1 MVTVRFYGD
10 LKQFGTSFKMD
21 VETVPEALRALM
33 TQVKGL
39 REHIEKGHY
48 EVRAD
53 GKLLAESSLD
63 TNLNASLHIT
73 PVVKGA
79 GKNGGLM
86 QIVVGVVMIAAAF
99 WTGGASMGAWSAM
112 QSAAFAAGVGM
123 VMGGIAQLLTKM
135 PSMDPMKDSEDLK
148 SSSFSNLD
156 NMTAQGAPVPLIY
169 GKMMVGSKVLSQGVR
184 SIYSGSDGDGSG
196 GSGPIQPGKN
206 ASVALMEIRK
216 KTKPVANDPKYRFD
230 STNPK
235 VINRNFVTAF
245 VKKDT
250 TDGK

>member
-1 MVTVRFYGD
+1 M
-10 LKQFGTSFKMD
+10 FKLD
-21 VETVPEALRALM
+21 ISSVPEAIRALV
-33 TQVKGL
+33 TQIPGL
-39 REHIEKGHY
+39 REHIEKGSY
-48 EVRAD
+48 KVRVD
-53 GKLLAESSLD
+53 GKYIGDEGVHSEVNS
-63 TNLNASLHIT
+63 TLHLT

-79 GKNGGLM
+79 GKNGGLL
-86 QIVVGVVMIAAAF
+86 QVVVGIVMIVAAVFYPPLAPYAAAMISAG
-99 WTGGASMGAWSAM
+99 TGLILG
-112 QSAAFAAGVGM
+112 GV
-123 VMGGIAQLLTKM
+123 AQLLTKM
-135 PSMDPMKDSEDLK
+135 PKAEGFKDSDDLK
-148 SSSFSNLD
+148 SSSFSNLA

-184 SIYSGSDGDGSG
+184 SVYSGSDGDGSG

-206 ASVALMEIRK
+206 AFVASMELRK
-216 KTKPVANDPKYRFD
+216 KTTPVANDPKYRFD

>member
-10 LKQFGTSFKMD
+10 LKQFGTVFKLD
-21 VETVPEALRALM
+21 IGSVSEAVRALV
-33 TQVKGL
+33 TQIPGL
-39 REHIEKGHY
+39 REHIEKGSY
-48 EVRAD
+48 KVRVD
-53 GKLLAESSLD
+53 GRYIGNDDVQAVVNS
-63 TNLNASLHIT
+63 TLHFT
-73 PVVKGA
+73 PVVQGA
-79 GKNGGLM
+79 GKNLAAIG
-86 QIVVGVVMIAAAF
+86 QIVVGIVMIVASF
-99 WTGGASMGAWSAM
+99 YTGGATAVAYFASGAGM
-112 QSAAFAAGVGM
+112 ILGGV
-123 VMGGIAQLLTKM
+123 AQLLTKM

-148 SSSFSNLD
+148 SSSFSNLA

-184 SIYSGSDGDGSG
+184 SVYSGSDGDGSG

-206 ASVALMEIRK
+206 AFVVFMELRK

>member
-1 MVTVRFYGD
+1 MVTVIFYGD
-10 LKQFGTSFKMD
+10 LKQFGTVFKLD
-21 VETVPEALRALM
+21 IGSVPEAIRALV
-33 TQVKGL
+33 TQIPGL
-39 REHIEKGHY
+39 REHIEKGSY
-48 EVRAD
+48 KVRVD
-53 GKLLAESSLD
+53 GKYIGDEGVHSEVSS
-63 TNLNASLHIT
+63 TLHLT

-79 GKNGGLM
+79 GKNGGLL
-86 QIVVGVVMIAAAF
+86 QVVVGIVMIVAAVFYPPLAPYAAAMISAG
-99 WTGGASMGAWSAM
+99 TGLVLG
-112 QSAAFAAGVGM
+112 GV
-123 VMGGIAQLLTKM
+123 AQLLTKM
-135 PSMDPMKDSEDLK
+135 PKAEGFKDSDDLK
-148 SSSFSNLD
+148 SSSFSNLA

-184 SIYSGSDGDGSG
+184 SVYSGSDGDGSG

-206 ASVALMEIRK
+206 AFGVFTEIRK

-250 TDGK
+250 PDGK

>member
-10 LKQFGTSFKMD
+10 LKQFGAVFKLD
-21 VETVPEALRALM
+21 IGSVSEAVRALV
-33 TQVKGL
+33 TQIPGL
-39 REHIEKGHY
+39 REHIEKGSY
-48 EVRAD
+48 KVRVD
-53 GKLLAESSLD
+53 GRYIGNDDVQTVVNS
-63 TNLNASLHIT
+63 TLHFT
-73 PVVKGA
+73 PVVQGA
-79 GKNGGLM
+79 GKNLAAIG
-86 QIVVGVVMIAAAF
+86 QIVVGIVMIVASF
-99 WTGGASMGAWSAM
+99 YTGGATAVAYFASGAGM
-112 QSAAFAAGVGM
+112 ILGGV
-123 VMGGIAQLLTKM
+123 AQLLTKM

-148 SSSFSNLD
+148 SSSFSNLA

-184 SIYSGSDGDGSG
+184 SVYSGSDGD

-206 ASVALMEIRK
+206 AFVGFTEIRK

-250 TDGK
+250 ANGK

>member
-10 LKQFGTSFKMD
+10 LKRFGTVFKLD
-21 VETVPEALRALM
+21 ISSVPEAIRALV
-33 TQVKGL
+33 TQIPGL
-39 REHIEKGHY
+39 REHIEKGSY
-48 EVRAD
+48 KVRVD
-53 GKLLAESSLD
+53 GKYIGDEGVHSEVNS
-63 TNLNASLHIT
+63 TLHLT

-79 GKNGGLM
+79 GKNGGLL
-86 QIVVGVVMIAAAF
+86 QVVVGIVMIVAAVFYPPLAPYAAAMISAG
-99 WTGGASMGAWSAM
+99 TGLILG
-112 QSAAFAAGVGM
+112 GV
-123 VMGGIAQLLTKM
+123 AQLLTKM
-135 PSMDPMKDSEDLK
+135 PKTEGFKDSDDLK
-148 SSSFSNLD
+148 SSSFSNLA

-184 SIYSGSDGDGSG
+184 SVYSGSDGDGSG

-206 ASVALMEIRK
+206 TFVALMELRK
-216 KTKPVANDPKYRFD
+216 NTKPVANDPKYRFD

>member
-10 LKQFGTSFKMD
+10 LKQFGTVFKLD
-21 VETVPEALRALM
+21 ICSVPEAIRALV
-33 TQVKGL
+33 TQIPGL
-39 REHIEKGHY
+39 REHIEKGSY
-48 EVRAD
+48 KVRVD
-53 GKLLAESSLD
+53 GRYIGNDDVQTVVNS
-63 TNLNASLHIT
+63 TLHFT
-73 PVVKGA
+73 PVVQGA
-79 GKNGGLM
+79 GKKLAAIG
-86 QIVVGVVMIAAAF
+86 QIVVGIVMIVASF
-99 WTGGASMGAWSAM
+99 YTGGATAVAYFASGAGM
-112 QSAAFAAGVGM
+112 ILGGV
-123 VMGGIAQLLTKM
+123 AQLLTKM

-148 SSSFSNLD
+148 SSSFSNLA

-184 SIYSGSDGDGSG
+184 SVYSGSDGDGSG
-196 GSGPIQPGKN
+196 GYDPIQPGKN
-206 ASVALMEIRK
+206 AFVAFSELRK
-216 KTKPVANDPKYRFD
+216 KTTPVANDPRYRFD

>member
-10 LKQFGTSFKMD
+10 LKQFGTVFKLD
-21 VETVPEALRALM
+21 IGSVPEAIRALV
-33 TQVKGL
+33 TQIPGL
-39 REHIEKGHY
+39 REHIEKGSY
-48 EVRAD
+48 KVRVD
-53 GKLLAESSLD
+53 GKYIGDEGVHSEVSS
-63 TNLNASLHIT
+63 TLHLT

-79 GKNGGLM
+79 GKNGGLL
-86 QIVVGVVMIAAAF
+86 QVVVGIVMIVAAVFYPPLAPYAAAMISAG
-99 WTGGASMGAWSAM
+99 TGLVLG
-112 QSAAFAAGVGM
+112 GV
-123 VMGGIAQLLTKM
+123 AQLLTKM
-135 PSMDPMKDSEDLK
+135 PKAEGSKDSDDLK
-148 SSSFSNLD
+148 SSSFSNLA

-184 SIYSGSDGDGSG
+184 SVYSGSDGDGSG
-196 GSGPIQPGKN
+196 GSGPIQLGKN
-206 ASVALMEIRK
+206 TFVVFGELRK

>member
-10 LKQFGTSFKMD
+10 LKQFGTVFKLD
-21 VETVPEALRALM
+21 IGSVPEAIRALV
-33 TQVKGL
+33 TQIPGL
-39 REHIEKGHY
+39 REHIEKGSYKVRVDGRYIGDEGVHS
-48 EVRAD
+48 EVN
-53 GKLLAESSLD
+53 S
-63 TNLNASLHIT
+63 TLHLT

-79 GKNGGLM
+79 GKNGGLL
-86 QIVVGVVMIAAAF
+86 QVVVGVVMIVAAVFYPPLAPYAAAMISAG
-99 WTGGASMGAWSAM
+99 TGLILG
-112 QSAAFAAGVGM
+112 GV
-123 VMGGIAQLLTKM
+123 AQLLTKM
-135 PSMDPMKDSEDLK
+135 PKAEGFKDSDDLK
-148 SSSFSNLD
+148 SSSFSNLA

-184 SIYSGSDGDGSG
+184 SVYSGSG

-206 ASVALMEIRK
+206 APEVFRESRK
-216 KTKPVANDPKYRFD
+216 KTNPVANDPKYRFD

>member
-53 GKLLAESSLD
+53 GKLLSESSLD

-86 QIVVGVVMIAAAF
+86 QIVVGVVMIVAAF

-135 PSMDPMKDSEDLK
+135 PKMDNMGDSDDLK
-148 SSSFSNLD
+148 SSSFSNLS
-156 NMTAQGAPVPLIY
+156 NMAAQGAPVPIIY
-169 GKMMVGSKVLSQGVR
+169 GEMMVGSKVLSQGVR
-184 SIYSGSDGDGSG
+184 SSYSGSAGDGSG
-196 GSGPIQPGKN
+196 GGSSGSGGSNNIFDVRVEKRVLITPRSLVPD
-206 ASVALMEIRK
+206 A
-216 KTKPVANDPKYRFD
+216 RFD

-235 VINRNFVTAF
+235 VINRNYTTAF
-245 VKKDT
+245 VKEGDA
-250 TDGK
+250 

>member
-10 LKQFGTSFKMD
+10 LKQFGAVFKLD
-21 VETVPEALRALM
+21 IGSVSEAVRALV
-33 TQVKGL
+33 TQIPGL
-39 REHIEKGHY
+39 REHIEKGSY
-48 EVRAD
+48 KVRVD
-53 GKLLAESSLD
+53 GRYIGNDDVQTVVNS
-63 TNLNASLHIT
+63 TLHFT
-73 PVVKGA
+73 PVVQGA
-79 GKNGGLM
+79 GKNLAAIG
-86 QIVVGVVMIAAAF
+86 QIVVGIVMIVASF
-99 WTGGASMGAWSAM
+99 YTGGATAMAYFASGAGM
-112 QSAAFAAGVGM
+112 ILGGV
-123 VMGGIAQLLTKM
+123 AQLLTKM
-135 PSMDPMKDSEDLK
+135 PSMDSMSDSDDLK

-184 SIYSGSDGDGSG
+184 SVYSGSGGDGSG
-196 GSGPIQPGKN
+196 GSGPIRPGKN
-206 ASVALMEIRK
+206 SFVVSTELRK

>member
-53 GKLLAESSLD
+53 GNLLSESSLD

-99 WTGGASMGAWSAM
+99 WTAGGASMGAWSAM

-148 SSSFSNLD
+148 SSSFSNLA

-184 SIYSGSDGDGSG
+184 SVYSGSDGDGSG
-196 GSGPIQPGKN
+196 PIQPGKN
-206 ASVALMEIRK
+206 SFVGFTELRK
-216 KTKPVANDPKYRFD
+216 NVKPVANDPRYRFD

>member
-10 LKQFGTSFKMD
+10 LKQFGAVFKLD
-21 VETVPEALRALM
+21 IGSVSEAVRALV
-33 TQVKGL
+33 TQIPGL
-39 REHIEKGHY
+39 REHIEKGSY
-48 EVRAD
+48 KVRVD
-53 GKLLAESSLD
+53 GRYIGNGDVQTVVNS
-63 TNLNASLHIT
+63 TLHFT
-73 PVVKGA
+73 PVVQGA
-79 GKNGGLM
+79 GKNLAAIG
-86 QIVVGVVMIAAAF
+86 QIVVGIVMIVASF
-99 WTGGASMGAWSAM
+99 YTGGATAVAYFASGAGM
-112 QSAAFAAGVGM
+112 ILGGV
-123 VMGGIAQLLTKM
+123 AQLLTKM

-148 SSSFSNLD
+148 SSSFSNLA

-184 SIYSGSDGDGSG
+184 SVYSGSDGDGSG

-206 ASVALMEIRK
+206 AFVVFMELRK

>member
-10 LKQFGTSFKMD
+10 LKQFGTVFKLD
-21 VETVPEALRALM
+21 IGSVPEAIRALV
-33 TQVKGL
+33 TQIPGL
-39 REHIEKGHY
+39 REHIEKGSY
-48 EVRAD
+48 KVRVD
-53 GKLLAESSLD
+53 GKYIGDEGVHSEVSS
-63 TNLNASLHIT
+63 TLHLT

-79 GKNGGLM
+79 GKNGGLL
-86 QIVVGVVMIAAAF
+86 QVVVGIVMIVAAVFYPPLAPYAAAMISAG
-99 WTGGASMGAWSAM
+99 TGLVLG
-112 QSAAFAAGVGM
+112 GV
-123 VMGGIAQLLTKM
+123 AQLLTKM
-135 PSMDPMKDSEDLK
+135 PKAEGFKDSDDLK
-148 SSSFSNLD
+148 SSSFSNLA

-184 SIYSGSDGDGSG
+184 SVYSGSDGDGSG
-196 GSGPIQPGKN
+196 PTQPGK
-206 ASVALMEIRK
+206 SPFVLFLERRK
-216 KTKPVANDPKYRFD
+216 KTKPVSNDPKYRFD

>member
-10 LKQFGTSFKMD
+10 LKQFGTVFKLD
-21 VETVPEALRALM
+21 IGSVPEAIRALV
-33 TQVKGL
+33 TQIPGL
-39 REHIEKGHY
+39 REHIEKGSY
-48 EVRAD
+48 KVRVD
-53 GKLLAESSLD
+53 GKYIGDEGVHSEVSS
-63 TNLNASLHIT
+63 TLHLT

-79 GKNGGLM
+79 GKNGGLL
-86 QIVVGVVMIAAAF
+86 QVVVGIVMIVAAVFYPPLAPYAAAMISAG
-99 WTGGASMGAWSAM
+99 TGLVLG
-112 QSAAFAAGVGM
+112 GV
-123 VMGGIAQLLTKM
+123 AQLLTKM
-135 PSMDPMKDSEDLK
+135 PKAEGFKDSDDLK
-148 SSSFSNLD
+148 SSSFSNLA

-184 SIYSGSDGDGSG
+184 SVYSGPDGDGSG

-206 ASVALMEIRK
+206 AFVGFMELRK

>member
-10 LKQFGTSFKMD
+10 LKQFGTVFKLD
-21 VETVPEALRALM
+21 IGSVPEAIRALV
-33 TQVKGL
+33 TQIPGL
-39 REHIEKGHY
+39 REHIEKGSY
-48 EVRAD
+48 KVRVD
-53 GKLLAESSLD
+53 GKYIGDEGVHSEVSS
-63 TNLNASLHIT
+63 TLHLT

-79 GKNGGLM
+79 GKNGGLL
-86 QIVVGVVMIAAAF
+86 QVVVGIVMIVAAVFYPPLAPYAAAMISAG
-99 WTGGASMGAWSAM
+99 TGLVLG
-112 QSAAFAAGVGM
+112 GV
-123 VMGGIAQLLTKM
+123 AQLLTKM
-135 PSMDPMKDSEDLK
+135 PKAEGFKDSDDLK
-148 SSSFSNLD
+148 SSSFSNLA

-184 SIYSGSDGDGSG
+184 SVYSGSDGDGSG
-196 GSGPIQPGKN
+196 GSGPGKN
-206 ASVALMEIRK
+206 SFVVFTELRK

>member
-10 LKQFGTSFKMD
+10 LKQFGTVFKLD
-21 VETVPEALRALM
+21 IGSVPEAIRALV
-33 TQVKGL
+33 TQIPGL
-39 REHIEKGHY
+39 REHIEKGSY
-48 EVRAD
+48 KVRVD
-53 GKLLAESSLD
+53 GKYIGDEGVHSEVSS
-63 TNLNASLHIT
+63 TLHLT

-79 GKNGGLM
+79 GKNGGLL
-86 QIVVGVVMIAAAF
+86 QVVVGIVMIVAAVFYPPLAPYAAAMISAG
-99 WTGGASMGAWSAM
+99 TGLVLG
-112 QSAAFAAGVGM
+112 GV
-123 VMGGIAQLLTKM
+123 AQLLTKM
-135 PSMDPMKDSEDLK
+135 PKAEGFKDSDDLK
-148 SSSFSNLD
+148 SSSFSNLA

-184 SIYSGSDGDGSG
+184 SVYSGSDGDGSG

-206 ASVALMEIRK
+206 SSVVFTELRK
-216 KTKPVANDPKYRFD
+216 KTKPVANDPRYRFD

-245 VKKDT
+245 VKKGT

>member
-10 LKQFGTSFKMD
+10 LKQFGTVFKLD
-21 VETVPEALRALM
+21 IGSVPEAIRALV
-33 TQVKGL
+33 TQIPGL
-39 REHIEKGHY
+39 REHIEKGSY
-48 EVRAD
+48 KVRVD
-53 GKLLAESSLD
+53 GKYIGDEGVHSEVSS
-63 TNLNASLHIT
+63 TLHLT

-79 GKNGGLM
+79 GKNGGLL
-86 QIVVGVVMIAAAF
+86 QVVVGIVMIVAAVFYPPLAPYAAAMISAG
-99 WTGGASMGAWSAM
+99 TGLVLG
-112 QSAAFAAGVGM
+112 GV
-123 VMGGIAQLLTKM
+123 AQLLTKM
-135 PSMDPMKDSEDLK
+135 PKAEGFKDSDDLK
-148 SSSFSNLD
+148 SSSFSNLA

-184 SIYSGSDGDGSG
+184 SVYSGSDGDGSG
-196 GSGPIQPGKN
+196 PIQPGKN
-206 ASVALMEIRK
+206 SFGVFMELRK
-216 KTKPVANDPKYRFD
+216 NTKPVANDPKYRFD

>member
-10 LKQFGTSFKMD
+10 LKQFGTVFKLD
-21 VETVPEALRALM
+21 IGSVPEAIRALV
-33 TQVKGL
+33 TQIPGL
-39 REHIEKGHY
+39 REHIEKGSY
-48 EVRAD
+48 KVRVD
-53 GKLLAESSLD
+53 GKYIGDDDVQTVVNS
-63 TNLNASLHIT
+63 TLHFT
-73 PVVKGA
+73 PVVQGA
-79 GKNGGLM
+79 GKNLAAIG
-86 QIVVGVVMIAAAF
+86 QIVVGIVMIVASF
-99 WTGGASMGAWSAM
+99 YTGGAAAMAYFASGAGM
-112 QSAAFAAGVGM
+112 ILGGV
-123 VMGGIAQLLTKM
+123 AQLLTKM

-148 SSSFSNLD
+148 SSSFSNLA

-184 SIYSGSDGDGSG
+184 SVYSGSDGDGSG

-206 ASVALMEIRK
+206 SFVVFTELRK

>member
-10 LKQFGTSFKMD
+10 LKQFGTVFKLD
-21 VETVPEALRALM
+21 IGSVPEAIRALV
-33 TQVKGL
+33 TQIPGL
-39 REHIEKGHY
+39 REHIEKGSY
-48 EVRAD
+48 KVRVD
-53 GKLLAESSLD
+53 GKYIGDEGVHSEVNS
-63 TNLNASLHIT
+63 TLHLT

-79 GKNGGLM
+79 GKNGGLL
-86 QIVVGVVMIAAAF
+86 QVVVGIVMIVAAVFYPPLAPYAAAMISAG
-99 WTGGASMGAWSAM
+99 TGLVLG
-112 QSAAFAAGVGM
+112 GV
-123 VMGGIAQLLTKM
+123 AQLLTKM
-135 PSMDPMKDSEDLK
+135 PKAEGFKDSDDLK
-148 SSSFSNLD
+148 SSSFSNLA

-184 SIYSGSDGDGSG
+184 SVYSGSDGD

-206 ASVALMEIRK
+206 AFVVFLERRK
-216 KTKPVANDPKYRFD
+216 QTKPVANDPRYRFD

>member
-10 LKQFGTSFKMD
+10 LKQFGTVFKLD
-21 VETVPEALRALM
+21 IGSVPEAIRALV
-33 TQVKGL
+33 TQIPGL
-39 REHIEKGHY
+39 REHIEKGSY
-48 EVRAD
+48 KVRVD
-53 GKLLAESSLD
+53 GKYIGNDDVQTVVNS
-63 TNLNASLHIT
+63 TLHFT
-73 PVVKGA
+73 PVVQGA
-79 GKNGGLM
+79 GKNLAAIG
-86 QIVVGVVMIAAAF
+86 QIVVGIVMIVASF
-99 WTGGASMGAWSAM
+99 YTGGATAVAYFASGAGM
-112 QSAAFAAGVGM
+112 ILGGV
-123 VMGGIAQLLTKM
+123 AQLLTKM

-148 SSSFSNLD
+148 SSSFSNLA

-184 SIYSGSDGDGSG
+184 SVYSGSDGDGSG

-206 ASVALMEIRK
+206 AFVVSMELRK

>member
-10 LKQFGTSFKMD
+10 LKQFGTVFKLD
-21 VETVPEALRALM
+21 IGSVPEAIRALV
-33 TQVKGL
+33 TQIPGL
-39 REHIEKGHY
+39 REHIEKGSY
-48 EVRAD
+48 KVRVD
-53 GKLLAESSLD
+53 GKYIGDEGVHSEVNS
-63 TNLNASLHIT
+63 TLHLT

-79 GKNGGLM
+79 GKNGGLL
-86 QIVVGVVMIAAAF
+86 QVVVGIVMIVAAVFYPPLAPYAAAMISAG
-99 WTGGASMGAWSAM
+99 TGLVLG
-112 QSAAFAAGVGM
+112 GV
-123 VMGGIAQLLTKM
+123 AQLLTKM
-135 PSMDPMKDSEDLK
+135 PKAEGFKDSDDLK
-148 SSSFSNLD
+148 SSSFSNLA

-184 SIYSGSDGDGSG
+184 SVYSGSDGDGSG
-196 GSGPIQPGKN
+196 GSGPIRPGKN
-206 ASVALMEIRK
+206 AFVAFMELRK

>member
-10 LKQFGTSFKMD
+10 LKQFGTVFKLD
-21 VETVPEALRALM
+21 IGSVPEAIRALV
-33 TQVKGL
+33 TQIPGL
-39 REHIEKGHY
+39 REHIEKGSY
-48 EVRAD
+48 KVRVD
-53 GKLLAESSLD
+53 GKYIGDEGVHSEVNS
-63 TNLNASLHIT
+63 TLHLT

-79 GKNGGLM
+79 GKNGGLL
-86 QIVVGVVMIAAAF
+86 QVVVGIVMIVAAVFYPPLAPYAAALISAG
-99 WTGGASMGAWSAM
+99 TGLVLG
-112 QSAAFAAGVGM
+112 GV
-123 VMGGIAQLLTKM
+123 AQLLTKM
-135 PSMDPMKDSEDLK
+135 PKAEGFKDSDDLK
-148 SSSFSNLD
+148 SSSFSNLA

-184 SIYSGSDGDGSG
+184 SVYSGSDGDGSG

-206 ASVALMEIRK
+206 AFVVFMELRK

>member
-10 LKQFGTSFKMD
+10 LKQFGTVFKLD
-21 VETVPEALRALM
+21 ISSVPEAIRALV
-33 TQVKGL
+33 TQIPGL
-39 REHIEKGHY
+39 REHIEKGSY
-48 EVRAD
+48 KVRVD
-53 GKLLAESSLD
+53 GKYIGDEGVHSEVNS
-63 TNLNASLHIT
+63 TLHLT

-79 GKNGGLM
+79 GKNGGLL
-86 QIVVGVVMIAAAF
+86 QVVVGIVMIVAAVFYPPLAPYAAAMISAG
-99 WTGGASMGAWSAM
+99 TGLVLG
-112 QSAAFAAGVGM
+112 GV
-123 VMGGIAQLLTKM
+123 AQLLTKM
-135 PSMDPMKDSEDLK
+135 PKAEGFKDSDDLK
-148 SSSFSNLD
+148 SSSFSNLA

-184 SIYSGSDGDGSG
+184 SVYSGSDGDGSG
-196 GSGPIQPGKN
+196 PIQLGRNPFVVFTELRTN
-206 ASVALMEIRK
+206 
-216 KTKPVANDPKYRFD
+216 TKPVANDPKYRFD

>member
-10 LKQFGTSFKMD
+10 LKQFGAVFKLD
-21 VETVPEALRALM
+21 IGSVSEAVRALV
-33 TQVKGL
+33 TQIPGL
-39 REHIEKGHY
+39 REHIEKGSY
-48 EVRAD
+48 KVRVD
-53 GKLLAESSLD
+53 GRYIGNDDVQTVVKS
-63 TNLNASLHIT
+63 TLHFT
-73 PVVKGA
+73 PVVQGA
-79 GKNGGLM
+79 GKNLAAIG
-86 QIVVGVVMIAAAF
+86 QIVVGIVMIVASF
-99 WTGGASMGAWSAM
+99 YTGGATAVAYFASGAGM
-112 QSAAFAAGVGM
+112 ILGGV
-123 VMGGIAQLLTKM
+123 AQLLTKM

-184 SIYSGSDGDGSG
+184 SVYSGSDGDGSG
-196 GSGPIQPGKN
+196 GSGPIQPGKD
-206 ASVALMEIRK
+206 AFVVFKELRK

>member
-10 LKQFGTSFKMD
+10 LKQFGTVFKLD
-21 VETVPEALRALM
+21 IGSVPEAIRALV
-33 TQVKGL
+33 TQIPGL
-39 REHIEKGHY
+39 REHIEKGSY
-48 EVRAD
+48 KVRVD
-53 GKLLAESSLD
+53 GKYIGDDDVQTVVNS
-63 TNLNASLHIT
+63 TLHFT
-73 PVVKGA
+73 PVVQGA
-79 GKNGGLM
+79 GKNLAAIG
-86 QIVVGVVMIAAAF
+86 QIVVGIVMIVASF
-99 WTGGASMGAWSAM
+99 YTGGAAAMAYFASGAGM
-112 QSAAFAAGVGM
+112 ILGGV
-123 VMGGIAQLLTKM
+123 AQLLTKM

-148 SSSFSNLD
+148 SSSFSNLA

-184 SIYSGSDGDGSG
+184 SVYSGSDGDGSG
-196 GSGPIQPGKN
+196 GSGPIQPGKD

>member
-10 LKQFGTSFKMD
+10 LKQFGAVFKLD
-21 VETVPEALRALM
+21 IGSVSEAVRALV
-33 TQVKGL
+33 TQIPGL
-39 REHIEKGHY
+39 REHIEKGSY
-48 EVRAD
+48 KVRVD
-53 GKLLAESSLD
+53 GRYIGNDDVQTVVNS
-63 TNLNASLHIT
+63 TLHFT
-73 PVVKGA
+73 PVVQGA

-86 QIVVGVVMIAAAF
+86 QMVVGVVMIAAAF

-206 ASVALMEIRK
+206 AFVALMEIRK

-245 VKKDT
+245 VKKGT

>member
-10 LKQFGTSFKMD
+10 LKQFGAVFKLD
-21 VETVPEALRALM
+21 IGSVSEAVRALV
-33 TQVKGL
+33 TQIPGL
-39 REHIEKGHY
+39 REHIEKGSY
-48 EVRAD
+48 KVRVD
-53 GKLLAESSLD
+53 GRYIGNDDVQTVVNS
-63 TNLNASLHIT
+63 TLHFT
-73 PVVKGA
+73 PVVQGA
-79 GKNGGLM
+79 GKNLAAIG
-86 QIVVGVVMIAAAF
+86 QIVVGIVMIVASF
-99 WTGGASMGAWSAM
+99 YTGGATAVAYFASGAGM
-112 QSAAFAAGVGM
+112 ILGGV
-123 VMGGIAQLLTKM
+123 AQLLTKM

-148 SSSFSNLD
+148 SSSFSNLA

-184 SIYSGSDGDGSG
+184 SVYSGSDGDGSG

-206 ASVALMEIRK
+206 AFVASMELRN
-216 KTKPVANDPKYRFD
+216 KTTPVANDPKYRFD

-250 TDGK
+250 TNGK

>member
-10 LKQFGTSFKMD
+10 LKQFGTVFKLD
-21 VETVPEALRALM
+21 IGSVPEAIRALV
-33 TQVKGL
+33 TQIPGL
-39 REHIEKGHY
+39 REHIEKGSY
-48 EVRAD
+48 KVRVD
-53 GKLLAESSLD
+53 GRYIGNDDVQTVVNS
-63 TNLNASLHIT
+63 TLHFT
-73 PVVKGA
+73 PVVQGA
-79 GKNGGLM
+79 GKNLAAIG
-86 QIVVGVVMIAAAF
+86 QIVVGIVMIVASF
-99 WTGGASMGAWSAM
+99 YTGGATAVAYFASGAGM
-112 QSAAFAAGVGM
+112 ILGGV
-123 VMGGIAQLLTKM
+123 AQLLTKM

-148 SSSFSNLD
+148 SSSFSNLA

-206 ASVALMEIRK
+206 AFVALMEIRK

>member
-10 LKQFGTSFKMD
+10 LKQFGTVFKLD
-21 VETVPEALRALM
+21 IGSVPEAIRALV
-33 TQVKGL
+33 TQIPGL
-39 REHIEKGHY
+39 REHIEKGSY
-48 EVRAD
+48 KVRVD
-53 GKLLAESSLD
+53 GKYIGDEGVHSEVSS
-63 TNLNASLHIT
+63 TLHLT

-79 GKNGGLM
+79 GKNGGLL
-86 QIVVGVVMIAAAF
+86 QVVVGIVMIVAAVFYPPLAPYAAAMISAG
-99 WTGGASMGAWSAM
+99 TGLVLG
-112 QSAAFAAGVGM
+112 GV
-123 VMGGIAQLLTKM
+123 AQLLTKM
-135 PSMDPMKDSEDLK
+135 PKGEVKDSDDLK
-148 SSSFSNLD
+148 SSSFSNLA

-184 SIYSGSDGDGSG
+184 SVYSGSDGDGSG

-206 ASVALMEIRK
+206 AFKVSMELRK

-250 TDGK
+250 ADGK

>member
-10 LKQFGTSFKMD
+10 LKQFGTVFKLD
-21 VETVPEALRALM
+21 IGSVPEAIRALVI
-33 TQVKGL
+33 QIPGL
-39 REHIEKGHY
+39 REHIEKGSY
-48 EVRAD
+48 KVRVD
-53 GKLLAESSLD
+53 GKYIGDEGVHSEVSS
-63 TNLNASLHIT
+63 TLHLT
-73 PVVKGA
+73 PVVQGA
-79 GKNGGLM
+79 GKNLVAIG
-86 QIVVGVVMIAAAF
+86 QIVVGIVMIVASF
-99 WTGGASMGAWSAM
+99 YTGGATAVAYFASGAGM
-112 QSAAFAAGVGM
+112 ILGGV
-123 VMGGIAQLLTKM
+123 AQLLTKM

-148 SSSFSNLD
+148 SSSFSNLA

-184 SIYSGSDGDGSG
+184 SVYSGSDGDGSG
-196 GSGPIQPGKN
+196 PIQPGKN
-206 ASVALMEIRK
+206 PFTVFLERRK
-216 KTKPVANDPKYRFD
+216 KTKPVANDPRYRFD